1 MGLTNHRSDYV
12 SHTIY
17 IWIGRTGPDED
28 GPVVAHG
35 LQHRIIEF
43 DGARNEQRGVTRLR
57 RHFRERGRRR
67 EPATLTGRRDGR
79 SLRLASEVL

>member
-1 MGLTNHRSDYV
+1 MDSVSPEGSDKSWTDMGLTNHRSDYV
-12 SHTIY
+12 GHTIY
-17 IWIGRTGPDED
+17 NWIGRTGPDED

-57 RHFRERGRRR
+57 RHFASGDDDE
-67 EPATLTGRRDGR
+67 
-79 SLRLASEVL
+79 SLRL